1 MLMDLANAG
10 TDLTPIHLYIWC
22 TPSPFTE
29 GAFRRRS
36 VAERGWRRLQA
47 GFAPSSQEARSP
59 SGPDE
64 GPAFGGWT
72 RSDEGQ
78 RQCCLDHASGEKP
91 SGPIKKYGGRVKNR
105 RVERRGARVP
115 VTTARG
121 TSKRCQD
128 VTSADPALRSLSW
141 VREGK

>member
-1 MLMDLANAG
+1 MFLLCSG
-10 TDLTPIHLYIWC
+10 
-22 TPSPFTE
+22 PSPFTE

-47 GFAPSSQEARSP
+47 RLAPSSQEARSP

-64 GPAFGGWT
+64 GSAFGGWT

-91 SGPIKKYGGRVKNR
+91 SGPIKKYGDRVKNR
-105 RVERRGARVP
+105 RGGAP
-115 VTTARG
+115 GGALAGHTAGGRLP
-121 TSKRCQD
+121 KRCPLIPAPFRR
-128 VTSADPALRSLSW
+128 SASLGRQRRPG
-141 VREGK
+141 RESREAETR